1 MEVLL
6 DIQPEP
12 LAERIAVRVHRG
24 GRHRGRAA
32 GAGVSVASRTSLP
45 LRRDG
50 HTKVYC
56 RPSEEVMR
64 PHARVMEEPTQIAD
78 CVTQQRRC
86 SGLRSVRTSIAHGRC
101 IMRNHDLV
109 SDGFLTLIVASFVL
123 LGSSLL
129 AFAIV

>member
-1 MEVLL
+1 MWRMSSAQALIFV
-6 DIQPEP
+6 
-12 LAERIAVRVHRG
+12 AVVAIAVALLALAWASPPGLRCRFAVTVIPRFIAAIRSVYATVRTCN
-24 GRHRGRAA
+24 GR
-32 GAGVSVASRTSLP
+32 TCP
-45 LRRDG
+45 
-50 HTKVYC
+50 
-56 RPSEEVMR
+56 
-64 PHARVMEEPTQIAD
+64 IAD

-109 SDGFLTLIVASFVL
+109 SDGFLTLIAASLVL